1 VTARSTPSPFFLA
14 HFEHLRAAARRGPVV
29 DVACGRGR
37 HAVVAAE
44 RGIPVVGIDRNPDF
58 LAELCATARA
68 RHLPVAAVRAD
79 LETGSGLPLAPASCA
94 ALLIFR
100 YLHRPL
106 APQLVATLKPGGLL
120 LYETFTIHQR
130 DLAYGPKNEHFLFRP
145 GELPELFAA
154 LEVIDSWEGRTQD
167 DPPAA
172 VARLAA
178 RRR

>member
-1 VTARSTPSPFFLA
+1 
-14 HFEHLRAAARRGPVV
+14 
-29 DVACGRGR
+29 VA
-37 HAVVAAE
+37 AAE
-44 RGIPVVGIDRNPDF
+44 RGVPALGIDRNPDF

-68 RHLPVAAVRAD
+68 RRLPVAAVRAD
-79 LETGSGLPLAPASCA
+79 LETGCGLPLAPASCA
-94 ALLIFR
+94 ALLVFR

-106 APQLVATLKPGGLL
+106 VSHLVTTLQPGGLL

-130 DLAYGPKNEHFLFRP
+130 DLGYSPKNNDFLLQP
-145 GELPELFAA
+145 EELPELFAA